1 MITVIKGDITR
12 LDFDVIVCAANT
24 SLTPVGHVAKAIFD
38 HAGYRLQDAC
48 QRLHGC
54 HTGEAKMTHSY
65 NLPCQSIIHTV
76 GPIYS
81 GTKKDEEYLEA
92 CYWNSISLAYEFFK
106 LNHLKQMTLA
116 FSSISTGTYGFPKD
130 KACQIAVQTIQ
141 KIMNEY
147 KKARDIDV
155 IFVCDEEEDY
165 LLYKEALK
173 K

>member
-1 MITVIKGDITR
+1 M
-12 LDFDVIVCAANT
+12 
-24 SLTPVGHVAKAIFD
+24 
-38 HAGYRLQDAC
+38 
-48 QRLHGC
+48 
-54 HTGEAKMTHSY
+54 
-65 NLPCQSIIHTV
+65 
-76 GPIYS
+76 
-81 GTKKDEEYLEA
+81 
-92 CYWNSISLAYEFFK
+92 AYEFFK